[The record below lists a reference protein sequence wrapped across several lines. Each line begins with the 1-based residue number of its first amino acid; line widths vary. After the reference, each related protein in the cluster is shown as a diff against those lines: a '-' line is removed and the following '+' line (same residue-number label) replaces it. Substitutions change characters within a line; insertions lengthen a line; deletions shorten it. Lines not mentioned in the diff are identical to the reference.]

1 MPRAAPGAIARGA
14 LRWIIPGEPTISSQ
28 KFGRYMDGYSP
39 WIWCMSCI
47 QPGLRKYQHM
57 DYFTLHSSIIIV
69 EHGRLGEV
77 VSMEGDCRPPP
88 PGNPRLPSTL
98 NSADLSSGELLKA
111 PFKGVRLFG
120 FIFNP
125 QKNGGEFL
133 PLYKHLSLKI
143 SKNPTNL
150 KKFIRTQYFKNI
162 CSYFSCIV
170 KRTVLEFVHSHC
182 HLYGFRVVGLPSIA
196 ITNVL
201 LI

>member
-14 LRWIIPGEPTISSQ
+14 LRWILPEEPTISGQ
-28 KFGRYMDGYSP
+28 KKGRYMDRWST

-47 QPGLRKYQHM
+47 KPGLRKYQHF
-57 DYFTLHSSIIIV
+57 DYFTLHSSIFIAD
-69 EHGRLGEV
+69 HGRLGEV

-88 PGNPRLPSTL
+88 PGNPRLPSPRS
-98 NSADLSSGELLKA
+98 SADLLSGALLKD
-111 PFKGVRLFG
+111 PLKGVRLFG
-120 FIFNP
+120 FIFNS

-133 PLYKHLSLKI
+133 LLYKHLSLNI
-143 SKNPTNL
+143 CKNPSNL

-162 CSYFSCIV
+162 CSYFSCAV
-170 KRTVLEFVHSHC
+170 NSTVLEFVHSHC

-201 LI
+201 LT